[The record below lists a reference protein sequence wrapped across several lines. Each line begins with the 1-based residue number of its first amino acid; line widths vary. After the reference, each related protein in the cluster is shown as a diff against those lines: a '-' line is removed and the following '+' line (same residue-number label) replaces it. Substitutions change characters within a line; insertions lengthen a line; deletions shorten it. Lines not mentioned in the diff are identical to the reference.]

1 MIRAGSSVVE
11 HAALQ
16 LRDGGSIPTPSLQS
30 LRVRICH
37 VHDIQCV
44 IERVHYSHSIFGV
57 TTDFCYAVENGSAI
71 VGGAIFGK
79 PAAYNVA
86 AKYGAEGL
94 TELRRFVLTD
104 ECPRNSESRVLG
116 VMLRD
121 LKREGVKRVLSYA
134 DPAQGHGGTIY
145 KALGFKHMGMT
156 AKRKHVMWKGK
167 KYPDRNV
174 HQVNFP
180 FHLELRAAL
189 ADGSAIRVEVPAKHI
204 YLKCF
209 VPSGEVNA

>member
-1 MIRAGSSVVE
+1 MIRAGSSVAE
-11 HAALQ
+11 RTAHPPLG
-16 LRDGGSIPTPSLQS
+16 GGSIPTPSLQS

-37 VHDIQCV
+37 VHDIQGV

-57 TTDFCYAVENGSAI
+57 TTDFCYAVEHRSVI

-104 ECPRNSESRVLG
+104 ECPRNSESRVIG
-116 VMLRD
+116 FMLRD

-134 DPAQGHGGTIY
+134 DPAHGHSGVIY
-145 KALGFKHMGMT
+145 KALGFKYMGKT
-156 AKRKHVMWKGK
+156 AKRKHIMWKGK

-189 ADGSAIRVEVPAKHI
+189 ADGSATRVEVPGKHI
-204 YLKCF
+204 YLRCF
-209 VPSGEVNA
+209 TPSG